1 VMWHRFEFEKDGK
14 RYARTSEFFLEGR
27 RSMYTAMSDT
37 VGLPMAIA
45 AEHMMVGGGFG
56 SVGVEI
62 PVTSNYYDVVLP
74 KLEDFGVVFKES
86 QIEL

>member
-1 VMWHRFEFEKDGK
+1 
-14 RYARTSEFFLEGR
+14 
-27 RSMYTAMSDT
+27 MYTAMSDT

-56 SVGVEI
+56 SVGVQI
-62 PVTSNYYDVVLP
+62 PVTPNYYDVVLP
-74 KLEDFGVVFKES
+74 KLEEFGVVFKES